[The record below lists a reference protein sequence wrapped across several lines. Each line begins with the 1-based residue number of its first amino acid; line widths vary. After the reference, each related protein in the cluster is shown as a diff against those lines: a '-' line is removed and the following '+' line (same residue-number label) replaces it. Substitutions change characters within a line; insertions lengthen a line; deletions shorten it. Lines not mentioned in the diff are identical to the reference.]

1 MAVFLTRDI
10 LNSIFQSI
18 SSIVPQQTECA
29 LLPLSQVEALLL
41 VKTNMLIVSL
51 LQGEQTHA
59 PTLGLLCF

>member
-1 MAVFLTRDI
+1 MAVFLTRHI

-29 LLPLSQVEALLL
+29 LLPQSQLLL